1 MNINRPAQA
10 DDADII
16 ESPDTDRDTQIP
28 LGLGGGADAVSDPFA
43 SSSASR
49 RIKSGSMVV
58 VFVVALAAVGLF
70 AMRWMTKVTV
80 ASNRADEAE
89 RKVGDYLDA
98 MKKETAKR
106 DLDSADVV
114 HVLNDD
120 FTDRQIPLSDV
131 QKDPFVLYEVAIRTE
146 IEPKREDNSEDQ
158 TQRVRDSARQKRM
171 NEIQSALSSLRV
183 KSILLG
189 SNPLANLDGQI
200 VRVGEMIK
208 TKDDAV
214 KLRVLSID
222 QDSLVVF
229 AEDSELDIKIEHTLF
244 VRPNS
249 K

>member
-1 MNINRPAQA
+1 MNLNRTNPT
-10 DDADII
+10 DDAELV
-16 ESPDTDRDTQIP
+16 ESTEAEGETQIP
-28 LGLGGGADAVSDPFA
+28 LGIGGPDAGLDPFA

-80 ASNRADEAE
+80 ASNREDEAE
-89 RKVGDYLDA
+89 RKVGDYLDGL
-98 MKKETAKR
+98 KKDTAKR

-131 QKDPFVLYEVAIRTE
+131 QKDPFVLYEVAIRGDDETN
-146 IEPKREDNSEDQ
+146 DSDTSEDQ
-158 TQRVRDSARQKRM
+158 SQRARDSARQKRM

-200 VRVGEMIK
+200 VRVGELIK
-208 TKDDAV
+208 TPDDAV
-214 KLRVLSID
+214 QLRVLSID

-229 AEDSELDIKIEHTLF
+229 AEDPVLDIKIEHTLF

>member
-1 MNINRPAQA
+1 MNLNRTNQT
-10 DDADII
+10 DDTELV
-16 ESPDTDRDTQIP
+16 ESTEAEGETQIP
-28 LGLGGGADAVSDPFA
+28 LGIGGADVGLDPFA

-80 ASNRADEAE
+80 ASGREDEAE
-89 RKVGDYLDA
+89 RKVGDYLDGL
-98 MKKETAKR
+98 KKDTAKR

-131 QKDPFVLYEVAIRTE
+131 QKDPFVLYDVVIREVD
-146 IEPKREDNSEDQ
+146 PKQEDASEDQ
-158 TQRVRDSARQKRM
+158 SQRVRDSARQKRM
-171 NEIQSALSSLRV
+171 NEIQSALSNLRV

-200 VRVGEMIK
+200 VRVGELIK
-208 TKDDAV
+208 TPDDAV

-229 AEDSELDIKIEHTLF
+229 AEDPVLDIKIEHTLF